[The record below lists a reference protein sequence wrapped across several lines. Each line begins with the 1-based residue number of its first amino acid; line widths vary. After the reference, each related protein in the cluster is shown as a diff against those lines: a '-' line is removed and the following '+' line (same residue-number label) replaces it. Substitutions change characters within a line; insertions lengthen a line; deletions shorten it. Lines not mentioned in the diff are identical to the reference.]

1 MGLVVCCMKMLS
13 FKRVWNVTSYP
24 KRCIVLN
31 PSCPPSLYNSLFTI
45 NKLLASSKIQ
55 LVRGDFQFVFS
66 KIPPTYDVLYDVL
79 YITQSGSLALIC
91 KQNYTVYVKL
101 RWILKNKLLFKFSTS
116 KKKLYANLSTY
127 PWTEFTV
134 PINFVPNSNQNR
146 SNATNELVI
155 MFHVAVDEAET
166 SDNI

>member
-31 PSCPPSLYNSLFTI
+31 PSCTPSLYNSLFTI

-55 LVRGDFQFVFS
+55 LVRGELPDFLARYPLH
-66 KIPPTYDVLYDVL
+66 IGEVL

-116 KKKLYANLSTY
+116 KKSYIEIYQHIPGQSSQSPLTLYRTQTKTDPMQQMN
-127 PWTEFTV
+127 W
-134 PINFVPNSNQNR
+134 
-146 SNATNELVI
+146 
-155 MFHVAVDEAET
+155 
-166 SDNI
+166 

>member
-31 PSCPPSLYNSLFTI
+31 PSCTPSLYNSLFTI

-66 KIPPTYDVLYDVL
+66 KIPPTCRWLSYTS
-79 YITQSGSLALIC
+79 TQSGNLALIC
-91 KQNYTVYVKL
+91 KQNYTVYATL
-101 RWILKNKLLFKFSTS
+101 RWILKNKLLYKFSTS
-116 KKKLYANLSTY
+116 KTSYMQIYQHIPGQSSQSPLTLYRTQTKTDPKQQMN
-127 PWTEFTV
+127 W
-134 PINFVPNSNQNR
+134 
-146 SNATNELVI
+146 
-155 MFHVAVDEAET
+155 
-166 SDNI
+166 

>member
-31 PSCPPSLYNSLFTI
+31 PSCTPSLYNSLFTI

-55 LVRGDFQFVFS
+55 LVRGDFQFVFN

-91 KQNYTVYVKL
+91 KQNYTVCAKL
-101 RWILKNKLLFKFSTS
+101 IWILKNKLLFKFSTS
-116 KKKLYANLSTY
+116 KKRYMQIYQHIPGQSSQSPLTLYRTQTKTDPKQQMN
-127 PWTEFTV
+127 W
-134 PINFVPNSNQNR
+134 
-146 SNATNELVI
+146 
-155 MFHVAVDEAET
+155 
-166 SDNI
+166 

>member
-1 MGLVVCCMKMLS
+1 M
-13 FKRVWNVTSYP
+13 WNVTSYP

-91 KQNYTVYVKL
+91 KQNYTVCAKL

-116 KKKLYANLSTY
+116 QKSYMQIYQHIPGQSSQSPLTLYRTQTKTDPMQQMNWQSCFML
-127 PWTEFTV
+127 
-134 PINFVPNSNQNR
+134 R
-146 SNATNELVI
+146 
-155 MFHVAVDEAET
+155 
-166 SDNI
+166 

>member
-1 MGLVVCCMKMLS
+1 MYA
-13 FKRVWNVTSYP
+13 VWKCYP
-24 KRCIVLN
+24 LNECEMWLHILKDVLFLTL
-31 PSCPPSLYNSLFTI
+31 LYNSLFTI

-91 KQNYTVYVKL
+91 KQNYTVYAKL

-116 KKKLYANLSTY
+116 KKCYMQIYQHIPGQSSQSPLTLYRTQTKTDPMQQMN
-127 PWTEFTV
+127 W
-134 PINFVPNSNQNR
+134 
-146 SNATNELVI
+146 
-155 MFHVAVDEAET
+155 
-166 SDNI
+166 

>member
-31 PSCPPSLYNSLFTI
+31 PSCTPSLYNSLFTI

-91 KQNYTVYVKL
+91 KHNYTVCAKL

-116 KKKLYANLSTY
+116 KKSYMQIYQHIPGQSSQSPLTLYRTQTKTDPMQQMN
-127 PWTEFTV
+127 W
-134 PINFVPNSNQNR
+134 
-146 SNATNELVI
+146 
-155 MFHVAVDEAET
+155 
-166 SDNI
+166 

>member
-55 LVRGDFQFVFS
+55 LMRGDFQFVFN
-66 KIPPTYDVLYDVL
+66 KIPPTYDVLYDAL

-91 KQNYTVYVKL
+91 KQNYTVYTKL
-101 RWILKNKLLFKFSTS
+101 RWILKNKLLFKFSTR
-116 KKKLYANLSTY
+116 KKSYMQIYQHITGQSSQSPLTLYRTQTKTDPMQQMN
-127 PWTEFTV
+127 W
-134 PINFVPNSNQNR
+134 
-146 SNATNELVI
+146 
-155 MFHVAVDEAET
+155 
-166 SDNI
+166 

>member
-31 PSCPPSLYNSLFTI
+31 PSCTPSLYNSLFTI

-79 YITQSGSLALIC
+79 YITQSGSHALIC
-91 KQNYTVYVKL
+91 KQNYTVYAKL
-101 RWILKNKLLFKFSTS
+101 RWILKNKFLFKFSTS
-116 KKKLYANLSTY
+116 KKSYMQIYQHIPGQSSQSPLTLYRTQTKTDPMQQMN
-127 PWTEFTV
+127 W
-134 PINFVPNSNQNR
+134 
-146 SNATNELVI
+146 
-155 MFHVAVDEAET
+155 
-166 SDNI
+166 